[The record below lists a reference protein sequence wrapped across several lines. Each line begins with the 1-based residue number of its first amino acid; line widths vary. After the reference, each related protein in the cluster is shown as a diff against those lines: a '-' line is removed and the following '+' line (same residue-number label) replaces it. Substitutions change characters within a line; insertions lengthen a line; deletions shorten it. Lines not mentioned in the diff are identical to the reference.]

1 VTITCPCFGASAD
14 GVRMNF
20 VKRALVALSIGA
32 LTAVATTSAHHSFA
46 AEYVEEQTVSLEGD
60 VIAFELKN
68 PHSWLHLLVVDGN
81 GTPQKFSAE
90 WSNPGRLKQAGFTVQ
105 SFKPGDH
112 LIVTGSPGRD
122 PAEHRIHLRTIQRP
136 SDGWKWPK
144 SGRDDDP

>member
-1 VTITCPCFGASAD
+1 
-14 GVRMNF
+14 
-20 VKRALVALSIGA
+20 VKRTLLVLSLGA
-32 LTAVATTSAHHSFA
+32 FTAVASPSAHHSFSA
-46 AEYVEEQTVSLEGD
+46 DYFEEQKVALEGD

-68 PHSWLHLLVVDGN
+68 PHAWLHLATVDEN
-81 GTPQKFSAE
+81 GERQKISAE
-90 WSNPGRLKQAGFTVQ
+90 WSNPARLKQAGFTVD

-122 PAEHRIHLRTIQRP
+122 PAEHRIHLRTIHRP